1 LAHNTS
7 FLESEERKVSETRVS
22 EACSTYTF
30 QFTLFSFIMHD
41 FLKGGESI
49 DDVKKREKVANYQ
62 KRESIDINHWLP
74 KK

>member
-1 LAHNTS
+1 
-7 FLESEERKVSETRVS
+7 
-22 EACSTYTF
+22 
-30 QFTLFSFIMHD
+30 MHD